1 MQYVHILSLID
12 TYLDRLKEARQVLL
26 ALDDSPSRARRLVG
40 PPPIRMKKL
49 KTPGSERQGLLGLEI
64 TPPKR
69 KRTTESTKIKAAAT
83 KRVAV
88 RSTTPPRISEPVF
101 VQDELFPE
109 AQAPQPAQHA
119 GQEKN
124 EKRLDLVVAEPVVT
138 IIAPAQRSRTR
149 TKTAK
154 APVERALGGSVSA
167 APVFIPA
174 AQIRQERSEKT
185 QADSVASS
193 TAAPLTAELLTQ
205 RWVQGLNF

>member
-26 ALDDSPSRARRLVG
+26 ALDDSPSRARKLAG

-49 KTPGSERQGLLGLEI
+49 KTPGSERQGVLGLEL

-69 KRTTESTKIKAAAT
+69 KRTTEPTKIKAAAT

-88 RSTTPPRISEPVF
+88 RATIPPRSSEPDF

-109 AQAPQPAQHA
+109 AQAAQPAQHA
-119 GQEKN
+119 EQEQN
-124 EKRLDLVVAEPVVT
+124 EKQLDQAVGQPVATKIV
-138 IIAPAQRSRTR
+138 PAQRSRTR

-154 APVERALGGSVSA
+154 APVERALGGTVSA

-174 AQIRQERSEKT
+174 ARIRQERSEKT

-205 RWVQGLNF
+205 RWVQGLNL